1 MAYLNWVIRADLN
14 KGFIFKGMD
23 RVYGDHKENSVQG
36 YEQLDILPLCVRD
49 RRRKQLTESNGIEN
63 GMERATWQEL

>member
-1 MAYLNWVIRADLN
+1 MAYSNWVIRADLN
-14 KGFIFKGMD
+14 KGLIFKGMD
-23 RVYGDHKENSVQG
+23 RVCGDHKENSVQG

-49 RRRKQLTESNGIEN
+49 RRRKQFTESNGIEN